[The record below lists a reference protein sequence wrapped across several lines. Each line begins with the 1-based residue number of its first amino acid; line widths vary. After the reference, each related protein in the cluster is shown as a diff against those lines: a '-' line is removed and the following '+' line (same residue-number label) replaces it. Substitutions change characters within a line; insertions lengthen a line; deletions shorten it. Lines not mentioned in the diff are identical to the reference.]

1 MPGVRVSGTGSVVP
15 DEVITNAEL
24 ARRWSIETDDAWITR
39 RTGIRER
46 RFAPAGVSTSDLGLI
61 AAKRAVEDAGVDAA
75 SIDTIVFCTLSPDR
89 VFPGCAVDVAVGLG
103 LCDAGRFVPAI
114 DVRNQCSGFVYGLS
128 HAAALIRAGM
138 AKRVLLVG
146 ADIHSA
152 ALDLSTRGRAVASLF
167 GDGAGAVVL
176 EAQAEPGLRA
186 LRLGADGRFADALCQ
201 RVWDMRARPF
211 VEVDE
216 AGQGVIPPERLWAQ
230 MQGQLVFRHAIERM
244 CEVLLDACAEAGVD
258 VQALDHV
265 FFHQANLRISQAVVE
280 RLGVDP
286 ARAPSNIERY
296 GNTTSASIPLLLDEA
311 ARRGAL
317 RRGQTIGIVAFGSG
331 FTWGA
336 AILDW

>member
-1 MPGVRVSGTGSVVP
+1 
-15 DEVITNAEL
+15 
-24 ARRWSIETDDAWITR
+24 
-39 RTGIRER
+39 
-46 RFAPAGVSTSDLGLI
+46 
-61 AAKRAVEDAGVDAA
+61 
-75 SIDTIVFCTLSPDR
+75 
-89 VFPGCAVDVAVGLG
+89 
-103 LCDAGRFVPAI
+103 
-114 DVRNQCSGFVYGLS
+114 
-128 HAAALIRAGM
+128 
-138 AKRVLLVG
+138 
-146 ADIHSA
+146 
-152 ALDLSTRGRAVASLF
+152 
-167 GDGAGAVVL
+167 
-176 EAQAEPGLRA
+176 
-186 LRLGADGRFADALCQ
+186 
-201 RVWDMRARPF
+201 MRARPF